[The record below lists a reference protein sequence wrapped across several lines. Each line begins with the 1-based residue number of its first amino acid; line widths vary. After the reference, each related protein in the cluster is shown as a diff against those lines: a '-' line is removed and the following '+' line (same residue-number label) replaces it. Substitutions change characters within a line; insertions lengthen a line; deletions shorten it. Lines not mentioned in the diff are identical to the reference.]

1 MVCVDCECQKERHNA
16 ITFPAALTS
25 TFWSKIHHSRMLRF
39 FIKFIPRL
47 SYNVGSV
54 WTCYE
59 YLTELSRSKQHIE
72 KICYTGVYSE
82 TSPNNIDRRW
92 AETKLFKKNLPNKG
106 QILDS
111 TGNNWNKCLI
121 RLSTCNV
128 KHIQNNQMDIFIRL
142 SHHNIKFIRYTEQG

>member
-1 MVCVDCECQKERHNA
+1 
-16 ITFPAALTS
+16 
-25 TFWSKIHHSRMLRF
+25 MLRF

-142 SHHNIKFIRYTEQG
+142 SHHNIKFIRYTEQGYKEKLVISFSLSNILTYLLLFFHEDTSIAR